1 MRKAIYIAV
10 AAATWGLPC
19 VLATAE
25 TLPETVGKTIA
36 TSPDLLIRTND
47 RLAVDQELRQAKAG
61 YLPSIDASAGIGR
74 ERSDNPTTRAGGL
87 DAISLTRQ
95 ELGIKLDQLLWDG
108 GGTPGEVDRQTKRVN
123 ARAYGVQATADLVA
137 LRTAEVYL
145 EVLRRQELVALA
157 KENLRAHQQTHEQIS
172 LRSERGLGRGAD
184 VDQTAGRLAL
194 ANSNWVAE
202 KSNLREAEINYF
214 RVVDEFPRSLVKP
227 VAPQD
232 QVPPTMNAA
241 VQQAIDGHPELK
253 AAASDIEA
261 ARDQYKVAKAP
272 YYPRLSV
279 ELGATAN
286 EDLDGVRGD
295 NDDVSAMLRLN
306 YNLYRGGKDKAR
318 RAETFHLIDEAK
330 EVRNRTCRQVVE
342 SMRLSWNAFAALNDR
357 LVHLKK
363 HVDAAERAR
372 DAYRKQFNIG
382 QRTLLDLLDSENEV
396 VSAKS
401 DYINGQYDETFAIYR
416 VLAGKGQLLAAL
428 SVPLPAEAKPK
439 TDDLTEIGCF
449 YMAEAEPVAEPE
461 PVIITRQAP
470 PQVLE
475 KISLSAGALFEFNK
489 SELKPEG
496 IRALDELAMRLKDDA
511 AISQINVVGHTDS
524 VGADEYNQKLSMR
537 RANSVSDYLISKGIT
552 REMMLVAGMGES
564 EPVETNETSE
574 GRQLNRRV
582 EIIIRGSR
590 LVPAPASGGMP
601 E

>member
-1 MRKAIYIAV
+1 MKKAVYIAV

-19 VLATAE
+19 AQGWAE
-25 TLPETVGKTIA
+25 TLPEAVAKTVS
-36 TSPDLLIRTND
+36 TSPDVLIRTNN

-61 YLPSIDASAGIGR
+61 YLPSIDAHAGIGR

-87 DAISLTRQ
+87 DSISLTRQ

-108 GGTPGEVDRQTKRVN
+108 GGTPGEVDRQTKRIN
-123 ARAYGVQATADLVA
+123 ARAYGVHATADLVA

-145 EVLRRQELVALA
+145 EVLRRQELVALSR
-157 KENLRAHQQTHEQIS
+157 ENLRAHQQTHEQIS
-172 LRSERGLGRGAD
+172 LRAERGLGRGAD

-194 ANSNWVAE
+194 AHSNWVAE

-214 RVVDEFPRSLVKP
+214 RVVDEFPRDLVKP
-227 VAPQD
+227 AAPKD
-232 QVPPTMNAA
+232 QVPPTMNRA

-272 YYPRLSV
+272 YFPRLSV

-295 NDDVSAMLRLN
+295 NDDLSAMLRLN
-306 YNLYRGGKDKAR
+306 YSLYRGGKDKAR
-318 RAETFHLIDEAK
+318 RAETFHLIDEAR

-342 SMRLSWNAFAALNDR
+342 SMRLSWNAHAALNDR
-357 LVHLKK
+357 LDHLKR
-363 HVDAAERAR
+363 HVEAAERAR
-372 DAYRKQFNIG
+372 DAYRKQFSLG

-396 VSAKS
+396 VAAKS
-401 DYINGQYDETFAIYR
+401 AYINGQYDEMFAIYR
-416 VLAGKGQLLAAL
+416 VQAGKGQMLATL
-428 SVPLPAEAKPK
+428 NVPLPQEAKPK
-439 TDDLTEIGCF
+439 TDDLTETGCF

-461 PVIITRQAP
+461 PVVITRPAP

-475 KISLSAGALFEFNK
+475 RVSLSAGALFDLDK
-489 SELKPEG
+489 SDLKPEG
-496 IRALDELAMRLKDDA
+496 IRALDELASRIKDNA
-511 AISQINVVGHTDS
+511 AISQINVIGHTDS
-524 VGADEYNQKLSMR
+524 QGSDEYNQKLSMR
-537 RANSVSDYLISKGIT
+537 RANAVSDYLIAKGIA

-564 EPVETNETSE
+564 EPVATNETRE

-582 EIIIRGSR
+582 EIVIRGAR
-590 LVPAPASGGMP
+590 LAPAPGAPS